1 MKIITDA
8 FKPFEYFAQEENTW
22 PWIESYA
29 DEDEYQE
36 LDFICQYLLGDIKKE
51 QLPLTVQSLSSKE
64 LSENYKQRFPVM
76 FGKAL
81 QKIGKELENGQSTMG
96 LAGI

>member
-1 MKIITDA
+1 MKIITNA

-29 DEDEYQE
+29 DKAEYQE
-36 LDFICQYLLGDIKKE
+36 LDFICQYLLGDIIKE

-81 QKIGKELENGQSTMG
+81 QKIGKELENGQSTME